1 MILLEIFLTF
11 DGILKEFILGGFII
25 WVVCYIIYTLIQ
37 EFYNKIF
44 KKNCLRC
51 KYCYLADVASC
62 VDGCRYKCMKHKYE
76 ALNQRMI
83 SSNCRTLYKK
93 CNDYERKT

>member
-37 EFYNKIF
+37 EAYNKIF
-44 KKNCLRC
+44 KKNCLQC
-51 KYCYLADVASC
+51 KHCYLADVASC
-62 VDGCRYKCMKHKYE
+62 GDGCRYKCRKHKYE
-76 ALNQRMI
+76 TLNQRMI

-93 CNDYERKT
+93 CNDYERKP

>member
-11 DGILKEFILGGFII
+11 DGILKEFILCTFII
-25 WVVCYIIYTLIQ
+25 WIVCYIIYSLIQ
-37 EFYNKIF
+37 EAYNKIF
-44 KKNCLRC
+44 KKNCLLC
-51 KYCYLADVASC
+51 KHCYLADVASC
-62 VDGCRYKCMKHKYE
+62 GDGCRYKCMKHKYE

-93 CNDYERKT
+93 CNDYERKP

>member
-37 EFYNKIF
+37 EAYNKIF
-44 KKNCLRC
+44 KKIV
-51 KYCYLADVASC
+51 YDASI
-62 VDGCRYKCMKHKYE
+62 VILLMLLLVVMAVGI
-76 ALNQRMI
+76 NV
-83 SSNCRTLYKK
+83 
-93 CNDYERKT
+93 